1 MRRRTLVLLAA
12 ALVTVVGGL
21 TATTV
26 LAQGGGTSDV
36 TTAGYNNLRDNW
48 DPNEPTL
55 NATTV
60 TSKTFVRLFTTAV
73 KGQVYAQPLVYG
85 GTVIATT
92 EQAYAYGLNATT
104 GAIEW
109 TDHFGTPFAASSI
122 GCSDL
127 TPYVGSTATP
137 VIDPS
142 TGVVYITTRLE
153 VGGKGLANAH
163 WYLQAVSASTGQE
176 QPGFPVEIT
185 GTPSNT
191 PGVPFNDNYAMQR
204 PALLLLDGVVY
215 MAFAS
220 DCDDTPYR
228 GIVVGV
234 DESSGAITTM
244 WSDESGVG
252 TDENSQAGIWQGGG
266 GLVSTADH
274 QIILATG
281 NGVSSTPAPADQP
294 PPTLSESVV
303 QLTVN
308 GDGSL
313 TPTSFFSPTDAPDL
327 DANDEDLGSGG
338 PVALPPAYFGTA
350 SHPNLLVESGK
361 DGRVFLLDADDLG
374 GSGQGPGGTDDTLE
388 TFGPDVGVWGH
399 PAVYG
404 GEGGWVYY
412 LESGGGGYLRA
423 LSYGTDADGNPTLSE
438 GGTSQG
444 TFGYTSGSPLVTSNG
459 TTPGS
464 GLVWVVYCAGPGGGL
479 AQLRAYSAV
488 PVNGTLKEVW
498 HSAIGTA
505 SKFSTPTA
513 SNGVVYVGTRLGRI
527 IAFGLKGSTPVEAA
541 ATNLGSVPVGH
552 TATVTVPAT
561 ITQNLTVTGPVTTDG
576 VEQTGGPATPPATVP
591 AASTAGPTTIPPAGS
606 GPVAPGVVKA
616 TGPPTG
622 TRLRAGATVSIRV
635 TFRPNAAGPVD
646 AELSIPTSAGVR
658 TVSLSG
664 YGTAPGLSVST
675 PPLDFGTLRTGAG
688 GKTDAVTFTNTDTV
702 PERVTAETRPGAPYR
717 VKGLPPVGFVLAPER
732 SVTATVT
739 FDPTA
744 AGSFPSALSLT
755 TDHGGTTLPV
765 SGSAATG
772 TAHLVVTPSTVD
784 AGSVPVGRSVT
795 VSFDVAN
802 QGTVALRITRAIAPL
817 GAFTSPD
824 PMPEGIAIDPGGVL
838 HESVTFRPTAPGPAS
853 GRYVFNTDDGQGE
866 VVVDL
871 VGTGVG

>member
-1 MRRRTLVLLAA
+1 MGRRAWLVLAA
-12 ALVTVVGGL
+12 GLVTVVAGL
-21 TATTV
+21 TTTTV
-26 LAQGGGTSDV
+26 LALGGTTANV
-36 TTAGYNNLRDNW
+36 TTAGYNNLRDDW

-55 NATTV
+55 DAATV
-60 TSKTFVRLFTTAV
+60 TSKTFVRLFTTPLH
-73 KGQVYAQPLVYG
+73 GQVYAQPLVYN

-92 EQAYAYGLNATT
+92 EQAYAYGINATT

-109 TDHFGTPFAASSI
+109 TDHFGTPFASATI

-142 TGVVYITTRLE
+142 TGIVYDTTRLE
-153 VGGKGLANAH
+153 VGGKGLAHAH
-163 WYLQAVSASTGQE
+163 WYLQAVSAATGQE

-191 PGVPFNDNYAMQR
+191 PGVPFNDAYAMQR
-204 PALLLLDGVVY
+204 PGLLLLDGVIY
-215 MAFAS
+215 MGFAS
-220 DCDDTPYR
+220 DCDDPPYR

-234 DESSGAITTM
+234 DETSGQITTM

-252 TDENSQAGIWQGGG
+252 TDENSMAGIWQSGG

-294 PPTLSESVV
+294 PATLSESVV

-313 TPTSFFSPTDAPDL
+313 TPTSFFSPTNAPDL

-350 SHPNLLVESGK
+350 AHPDLLVQSGK
-361 DGRVFLLDADDLG
+361 DGRVFLLDANDLG
-374 GSGQGPGGTDDTLE
+374 GSGQGPGGTDDSLE
-388 TFGPDVGVWGH
+388 TFGPDVGQWGH

-404 GEGGWVYY
+404 GEGGWVYI

-423 LSYGTDADGNPTLSE
+423 LQYGTDANGNPTLSQ
-438 GGTSQG
+438 GGTSEG
-444 TFGYTSGSPLVTSNG
+444 TFGYTSGSPLVTSDG

-464 GLVWVVYCAGPGGGL
+464 GLVWVVYCAGPGGGD
-479 AQLRAYSAV
+479 AQLRAYSAI
-488 PVNGTLKEVW
+488 PVNGTLQEVW

-513 SNGVVYVGTRLGRI
+513 SNGIVYVGTRLGRL
-527 IAFGLKGSTPVEAA
+527 IAYGLKSTTPVEAA

-552 TATVTVPAT
+552 STTVTVPAT
-561 ITQNLTVTGPVTTDG
+561 VTENLTVTGPVSTDG
-576 VEQTGGPATPPATVP
+576 VEQTGGSTASEATVP

-606 GPVAPGVVKA
+606 GPLPPGVVQA
-616 TGPPTG
+616 TGPSPG
-622 TRLRAGATVSIRV
+622 TRLRAGSTLSVRV
-635 TFRPNAAGPVD
+635 TFRPNAPGPVD

-658 TVSLSG
+658 TVSLTG

-675 PPLDFGTLRTGAG
+675 PPLAFGALETGAG
-688 GKTDAVTFTNTDTV
+688 GKTEAVTFTNTDAGA
-702 PERVTAETRPGAPYR
+702 ERITAESRPTGPFQ
-717 VKGLPPVGFVLAPER
+717 VHGLPPVGFVLGPQR

-739 FDPTA
+739 FDPSV
-744 AGSFPSALSLT
+744 AGSYRSDLSLT
-755 TDHGGTTLPV
+755 TGQGGIDLPV
-765 SGSAATG
+765 TGSAATG
-772 TAHLVVTPSTVD
+772 TARLVVTPSTVD
-784 AGSVPVGRSVT
+784 AGSVAVGRSVT
-795 VSFDVAN
+795 VGFDVAN
-802 QGTVALRITRAIAPL
+802 QGTVALRITRSIAPL
-817 GAFTSPD
+817 GAFTSTD
-824 PMPEGIAIDPGGVL
+824 PIPEGTALDPGGVL
-838 HESVTFRPTAPGPAS
+838 HETVTFHPTAAGPAT
-853 GRYVFNTDDGQGE
+853 GRFVFNTDDGQGE
-866 VVVDL
+866 VTVDL
-871 VGTGVG
+871 TGTGVG